1 MSERRKFTDY
11 EKKTVYAKA
20 NGCCALCGMPVKY
33 NKMTIDHKIPLS
45 HGGTNEICNLQL
57 ACLSCNRAKQDISEK
72 DFPAKIWKL
81 FWHNRK
87 AIAMFH
93 FKRFIHLGKGVA

>member
-20 NGCCALCGMPVKY
+20 NGHCALCGMPVKY
-33 NKMTIDHKIPLS
+33 KKMTVDHKIPLS

-72 DFPAKIWKL
+72 EPESDCNVSCETGFN
-81 FWHNRK
+81 FE
-87 AIAMFH
+87 
-93 FKRFIHLGKGVA
+93 KGGSVK